1 MFLTSD
7 TKVVARGVLIIS
19 HQWSWLLRYYESPID
34 HQVQDC
40 LCPAGSFV
48 EWSLLVSVGVVAHFH
63 VLAIASTS
71 TNKYTYNKTMGMICF
86 NGAKMG
92 MISFKQKEE
101 ANLDNELYY
110 NMRPQEK
117 ET

>member
-1 MFLTSD
+1 
-7 TKVVARGVLIIS
+7 
-19 HQWSWLLRYYESPID
+19 
-34 HQVQDC
+34 
-40 LCPAGSFV
+40 
-48 EWSLLVSVGVVAHFH
+48 
-63 VLAIASTS
+63 
-71 TNKYTYNKTMGMICF
+71 MGMICF